1 MDIKKFKAGS
11 YKSGYKYRY
20 FVPEKINH
28 PFCWTDT
35 GINNLLEEASLKLGE
50 LNAFSHFVP
59 DIDVYIKMHVLKEA
73 VNSSR
78 IEGTQTKIEDALVEK
93 KSINPEKRDDWQE
106 VTNYVNAMNYALDA
120 LKKLPLSNRLIRNAH
135 KILLAKGRGEWKQP
149 GEFRK
154 SQNWIGGASLA
165 DAVFIPPAP
174 SEIPALMSDFEFFLQ
189 NKDIKVPHL
198 IKIAIAHYQF
208 ETIHPF
214 LDGNGRIGRLMIT
227 LYLVSE
233 GVLDSPLLYLS
244 DYLEKNRSLYYDN
257 LSLVRTRNAL
267 DQWIKFFL
275 VGVTQTAEN
284 AVGTLKKITDLKS
297 SIEGER
303 ILCLGRRSKQGMA
316 FLRKLFSQ
324 PVVTAKDV
332 QEMMGLSPKAA
343 NDLLKAFTEQNILIE
358 TTGYKRN
365 RVFRFEEYLRLFE
378 R

>member
-1 MDIKKFKAGS
+1 
-11 YKSGYKYRY
+11 
-20 FVPEKINH
+20 
-28 PFCWTDT
+28 
-35 GINNLLEEASLKLGE
+35 
-50 LNAFSHFVP
+50 
-59 DIDVYIKMHVLKEA
+59 
-73 VNSSR
+73 
-78 IEGTQTKIEDALVEK
+78 
-93 KSINPEKRDDWQE
+93 
-106 VTNYVNAMNYALDA
+106 
-120 LKKLPLSNRLIRNAH
+120 
-135 KILLAKGRGEWKQP
+135 
-149 GEFRK
+149 
-154 SQNWIGGASLA
+154 
-165 DAVFIPPAP
+165 
-174 SEIPALMSDFEFFLQ
+174 MSDFEFFLQ